1 MPDRTVGLK
10 IFKKGWAHARRK
22 MEKLGSRP
30 EKKLFVREQNCS
42 LPNLHW
48 QSHKM
53 PRHITLLLEL
63 STTIN
68 LQSSLGVVPKLPTS
82 KN

>member
-42 LPNLHW
+42 LPNLYW
-48 QSHKM
+48 QSHKNAEAY
-53 PRHITLLLEL
+53 HTL
-63 STTIN
+63 TRAVN
-68 LQSSLGVVPKLPTS
+68 YH
-82 KN
+82 